1 MHTLHDFII
10 APQKGTYNNTKEVA
24 GVDVVVNSDISNH
37 LYISREAIV
46 LSIPSAIETP
56 IKVGDEVIVHH
67 NIFRDWYDVRG
78 KEKKSSSFIK
88 DGTYRCSLDQIFM
101 YKPDKKNWRGLEGF
115 CFVSPIKNQDN
126 WSLEDEEQ
134 LVGILEISND
144 ILDEAGLKVGDKI
157 GFTPS
162 SEYEFTIDDKK
173 MYKMS
178 VRDICLLY

>member
-10 APQKGTYNNTKEVA
+10 TPKEGTYNNTKEVS

-46 LSIPSAIETP
+46 KEVPSAIDTP
-56 IKVGDEVIVHH
+56 IKKGDEVIVHH
-67 NIFRDWYDVRG
+67 NIFRSWYDVRG
-78 KEKKSSSFIK
+78 EERKSSGFIT
-88 DGTYRCSLDQIFM
+88 DGVYKCGIDQIFM
-101 YKPDKKNWRGLEGF
+101 YKKDGKEWKGLEGF
-115 CFVSPIKNQDN
+115 CFVSPIENQDD
-126 WSLEDEEQ
+126 WSIEDEEP
-134 LVGILEISND
+134 LVGILEVSND
-144 ILDEAGLKVGDKI
+144 SLESMGLKVGDKI

-162 SEYEFTIDDKK
+162 SEYEFNIDDKK